1 MMEGKPD
8 SHFDFPMPFF
18 LIIISL
24 FLFQCSGSSFS
35 KESYSFERVNVSHL
49 PDRIPPAIP
58 RSFLPESVQ
67 FLDSVELR
75 TGFSNARESY
85 LILETKL
92 SKEEIQK
99 TIESRSSLG
108 DWKLLQKDEEP
119 KKTIYLFEGFL
130 KKSLSIFIIEEENKR
145 LVKYFFKKESSY

>member
-1 MMEGKPD
+1 MMERKPH

-24 FLFQCSGSSFS
+24 FFTRCNPSSFS

-49 PDRIPPAIP
+49 PDRIPPTIP
-58 RSFLPESVQ
+58 RSFLPESVH

-75 TGFSNARESY
+75 SGFSNARESY
-85 LILETKL
+85 LILETQL
-92 SKEEIQK
+92 SKEEIQN
-99 TIESRSSLG
+99 TIEKRSALG

-119 KKTIYLFEGFL
+119 KKTIYLFEGFI
-130 KKSLSIFIIEEENKR
+130 KKSLSVFIIEEENRR